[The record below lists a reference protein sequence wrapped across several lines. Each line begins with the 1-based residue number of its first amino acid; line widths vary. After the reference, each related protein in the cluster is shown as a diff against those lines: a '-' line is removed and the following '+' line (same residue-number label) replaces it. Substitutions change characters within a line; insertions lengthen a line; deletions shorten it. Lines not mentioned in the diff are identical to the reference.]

1 MSLGINAANSRLVP
15 VARGATALILDEMAD
30 TVKLDSANAIPRTWR
45 ILMYAVSILGFGNVA
60 MCSWLPAKLRT
71 ISIIY
76 HGVSLLIHIINAIIF
91 VVGFQFTGEMSIMIP
106 KLNLLFAVI
115 CGTTLC
121 GLNFCA
127 TFTQRPYACLH
138 NWSKCSF
145 GSEKSS
151 LQAIFMF
158 LIPVLMTAI
167 AITSCYYNGNMMYEY
182 ASVMMNQLSTPLVKW
197 PNIQHVV
204 FWKFVIINELLILAS
219 TLYSALACSIVF
231 EIYICVSALYEELLN
246 ICKRRQVSQCELQIW
261 RRKCRCLENVVRA
274 MNGYL
279 GGSVLVL
286 LTLSVSSLILM
297 AYYFVGKGMIE
308 PGLVL
313 PVCNVAVFMAC
324 LTIPSAV
331 LSGKVSKLV
340 LRYTELILGLR
351 PDNERRR
358 YFVTTYLIGWGQA

>member
-1 MSLGINAANSRLVP
+1 
-15 VARGATALILDEMAD
+15 
-30 TVKLDSANAIPRTWR
+30 
-45 ILMYAVSILGFGNVA
+45 MYAVSILGFGNVA

-71 ISIIY
+71 ISIVY
-76 HGVSLLIHIINAIIF
+76 HGISLLIQIINAIIF
-91 VVGFQFTGEMSIMIP
+91 VVGFQFTEHISYMIP

-121 GLNFCA
+121 ALNFCA
-127 TFTQRPYACLH
+127 TFTQRPYAFLH

-151 LQAIFMF
+151 LQAMF
-158 LIPVLMTAI
+158 VFIIPVLMTAF
-167 AITSCYYNGNMMYEY
+167 AITSCYYNGAMMYEY
-182 ASVMMNQLSTPLVKW
+182 AFVMMNQLTTPLVKW
-197 PNIQHVV
+197 PSIQHVV
-204 FWKFVIINELLILAS
+204 FWKLVIINELLILAS
-219 TLYSALACSIVF
+219 SLFSALACSIMF

-261 RRKCRCLENVVRA
+261 RRKCRCLENIVRA

-286 LTLSVSSLILM
+286 LTLSVSSQILI
-297 AYYFVGKGMIE
+297 AYYLVGKGMIE
-308 PGLVL
+308 PGIVL
-313 PVCNVAVFMAC
+313 PICNMAVFMAC

-340 LRYTELILGLR
+340 LMYTELILGLR
-351 PDNERRR
+351 PDHERRC
-358 YFVTTYLIGWGQA
+358 YFVTTYLISWGQA